1 MEDRELCLRACA
13 YAVAEMMEKGSSTFA
28 ARVNDEEGE
37 KTDKWV
43 ACRWSEVM
51 DWIAKEM
58 DKE

>member
-28 ARVNDEEGE
+28 TSTIDDPD
-37 KTDKWV
+37 TWV
-43 ACRWSEVM
+43 TCEWSEVL